1 MLKREEKLTVLWVE
15 IEYFLNG
22 KGDMDLDYIKA
33 LEKGM
38 IDAGV
43 KVPLSFN
50 DVSLLLKPLSHR
62 VTHQVDHTVALGCRS
77 G

>member
-1 MLKREEKLTVLWVE
+1 
-15 IEYFLNG
+15 
-22 KGDMDLDYIKA
+22 MDLDYIKA

-43 KVPLSFN
+43 EVPLSFN
-50 DVSLLLKPLSHR
+50 DASLLLKPLSHIF
-62 VTHQVDHTVALGCRS
+62 THQVDHTVAFPCRS

>member
-1 MLKREEKLTVLWVE
+1 LCGVIV
-15 IEYFLNG
+15 EYFLSG

-50 DVSLLLKPLSHR
+50 DVSVRLSHTLEYR
-62 VTHQVDHTVALGCRS
+62 DS
-77 G
+77 

>member
-1 MLKREEKLTVLWVE
+1 LMLKREKKLTVLWVE
-15 IEYFLNG
+15 TEYFLNG

-50 DVSLLLKPLSHR
+50 DASLLSNPPTR
-62 VTHQVDHTVALGCRS
+62 RFTY
-77 G
+77 